1 MLQFFIKKKLHSY
14 SAQICAIYIDLFA
27 FVWKRWA
34 FMSGNFCNLLV
45 KRRDCQVKEVTKFLL
60 FFYYI
65 NVFCEFDYRFFHC
78 AVTKGSNDGAGR
90 NEGRLKSRPYRG
102 RRKRIWEF
110 FELRDSPQ
118 YLSLIRCCYLRIA
131 SVNIVALIYMISF
144 TIFPQSGSKY
154 CLKYNFF

>member
-90 NEGRLKSRPYRG
+90 NEGRLKQALQREAEKDLGIFWATGFPT
-102 RRKRIWEF
+102 I
-110 FELRDSPQ
+110 
-118 YLSLIRCCYLRIA
+118 
-131 SVNIVALIYMISF
+131 SVSDTLLLFS
-144 TIFPQSGSKY
+144 Y
-154 CLKYNFF
+154 CFS